1 MPKRLAVLLLL
12 STVALA
18 AAESSWSIE
27 TVDSSGPAK
36 SSVLQVDA
44 EGNFHVAYVVD
55 DGNRYPLKYA
65 FWDRTHKKWF
75 AMQIAESAATVSMVL
90 DSQQRPHI
98 SAVDYGTA
106 SGSKLRY
113 LYWDG
118 KAWVKEAIPLTS
130 DVIAYFSS
138 IALDSQDRPSIS
150 FYEYRGPRDSEI
162 RIRLRNV
169 SKSAGYWQVRTVDP
183 QEGSGKF
190 NCMVA
195 DAKNR
200 MFIAYANVAT
210 GTTGLR
216 VASWQDGVWRSE
228 IVESGESSTGETL
241 GFSACLALDADGDPH
256 ITYSN
261 ASRPGIRYAARK
273 RGKWTILG
281 VDTLAGVGY
290 PDRNGIAVAPDQRPY
305 LSYFD
310 AGRGELR
317 VAYPSEIGSKT
328 WVVETV
334 DAGGCGFNS
343 SVRIAGGFLIVSY
356 GDGTKGG
363 LKVARRPLAA
373 SLSGILAPQPPR
385 EARRQ
390 NP

>member
-1 MPKRLAVLLLL
+1 MPRFIALLLML
-12 STVALA
+12 TGVLA
-18 AAESSWSIE
+18 ADSPWSIE
-27 TVDSSGPAK
+27 TVDTAGPAK
-36 SSVLQVDA
+36 SSEVRVDA
-44 EGNFHVAYVVD
+44 EGNLHVVYVVD
-55 DGNRYPLKYA
+55 EGNRHPLKYA
-65 FWDRTHKKWF
+65 FWDRAHKKWF
-75 AMQIAESAATVSMVL
+75 AMQIAELAATASLAL

-98 SAVDYGTA
+98 SVVDYGTA

-113 LYWDG
+113 LYWNG
-118 KAWVKEAIPLTS
+118 KAWVKEAIPLSS

-169 SKSAGYWQVRTVDP
+169 SKTAGYWQVRTVDP

-195 DAKNR
+195 GGKNQLV
-200 MFIAYANVAT
+200 IAYANVAT

-216 VASWQDGVWRSE
+216 LATWKDGVWRSE
-228 IVESGESSTGETL
+228 VVESGEGTTGETV
-241 GFSACLALDADGDPH
+241 GFSACVALDADGDPH
-256 ITYSN
+256 VTYSN
-261 ASRPGIRYAARK
+261 ASRPGIRYASRK
-273 RGKWTILG
+273 QGKWTILG
-281 VDTLAGVGY
+281 VDALAGVGY
-290 PDRNGIAVAPDQRPY
+290 PDRNGIAIAPDQRPY

-317 VAYPSEIGSKT
+317 VAYPSEPGSRK
-328 WVVETV
+328 WVVEVV

-343 SVRIAGGFLIVSY
+343 SIRIHDGSLMVSY
-356 GDGTKGG
+356 GDGTKGT

-373 SLSGILAPQPPR
+373 SVSSAAPSSESPQA
-385 EARRQ
+385 ARRQ